1 MTKRYDMTKKPGYYN
16 DDTVMKTQEGKESK
30 QGATPGHTPG
40 PWVVH
45 NNGLSIGIEGKIK
58 GVVEVS
64 LATTTLGGRAN
75 ENRANARLIAAAP
88 ELLEVAIKLV
98 TTCISIAEEVR
109 EIKQEEVFNL
119 LLLPQAQQQV
129 VSLTLLLLG

>member
-88 ELLEVAIKLV
+88 ELLEVAIKLKGYAWANNPDSLPLELRAIINEACDAV
-98 TTCISIAEEVR
+98 QKAEGR
-109 EIKQEEVFNL
+109 
-119 LLLPQAQQQV
+119 
-129 VSLTLLLLG
+129 S